1 MNRVKLQH
9 IILIFTIFYCVL
21 WSVFVFSEP
30 LKDENDEPGQI
41 VIESQTM
48 EMDNQL
54 KLVTFSGDVNAKRDD
69 FVIDCDK
76 MLVYY
81 ESMPSTEKTRESKTK
96 INKIVATGNVTI
108 NRAMGE
114 KATAEKATYHQ
125 KDDRLV
131 LTGNPTVTRGDD
143 LVKGDRI
150 TIFLSNDRSVVV
162 EGSENQ
168 KVSVTISPGREK
180 R

>member
-1 MNRVKLQH
+1 MSRLKLQH
-9 IILIFTIFYCVL
+9 VFLCFTIFYCVL

-30 LKDENDEPGQI
+30 MKGENAEPGRI

-54 KLVTFSGDVNAKRDD
+54 KLVTFLGDVKAKRDD

-81 ESMPSTEKTRESKTK
+81 ESMPSTEETRESKTK
-96 INKIVATGNVTI
+96 INKIVATGNVII
-108 NRAMGE
+108 NRAEGE
-114 KATAEKATYHQ
+114 KATAEEATYHQ

-131 LTGNPTVTRGDD
+131 LTGSPTVTRGDD

-150 TIFLSNDRSVVV
+150 TIFLSDDRSVVV
-162 EGSENQ
+162 EGSESQ
-168 KVSVTISPGREK
+168 KVSVTISPGSE
-180 R
+180 